1 MKQIELEVTERK
13 ILGKKVRFL
22 RHQGITP
29 LHLFGHGIE
38 SASLQC
44 ATTNLQRVLAEAGQ
58 TRLIR
63 LKLNNEKGPRNVVVR
78 GVQKEPLT
86 GETLHVDFY
95 EVRMGEQVK
104 MEIPI
109 ILVGEAPT
117 LRSKENT
124 LVQELN
130 SLAIECLPASIPN
143 NVELNV
149 TSITE
154 PDQVQRVKDI
164 ELNERI
170 TVLSDPEQVVTRIST
185 RPIERIDEAAAIE
198 EEEAEAIAEETP
210 EEE

>member
-44 ATTNLQRVLAEAGQ
+44 ATTNLQRVLAVAGQ

-109 ILVGEAPT
+109 ILIGEAPT

-130 SLAIECLPASIPN
+130 SLTIECLPASIPD
-143 NVELNV
+143 NVELDV

-154 PDQVQRVKDI
+154 PDQVLRVKDI
-164 ELNERI
+164 ELHERI

-185 RPIERIDEAAAIE
+185 RPIERIDEAAAIG

>member
-1 MKQIELEVTERK
+1 
-13 ILGKKVRFL
+13 
-22 RHQGITP
+22 
-29 LHLFGHGIE
+29 
-38 SASLQC
+38 
-44 ATTNLQRVLAEAGQ
+44 
-58 TRLIR
+58 
-63 LKLNNEKGPRNVVVR
+63 VR

-109 ILVGEAPT
+109 ILIGEAPT

-124 LVQELN
+124 LVLELN
-130 SLAIECLPASIPN
+130 SLTIECLPASIPD
-143 NVELNV
+143 NVELDV

-154 PDQVQRVKDI
+154 PDQVLRVKDI
-164 ELNERI
+164 ELHERI

-185 RPIERIDEAAAIE
+185 RPIERIDEAAAIG